1 MLRGISVDDESL
13 ALATIAEVCPAGDYL
28 TAPHTRRHMR
38 ELWRP
43 RFMDRRPM
51 GVVEAEGGGP
61 RAWANAKARD
71 LLASHRPEPLETGL
85 AAELA
90 RIVHAV
96 ERDAGVDPAP
106 TVVDLPALAAAG
118 R

>member
-1 MLRGISVDDESL
+1 
-13 ALATIAEVCPAGDYL
+13 
-28 TAPHTRRHMR
+28 MR

-61 RAWANAKARD
+61 RAWANAKARE
-71 LLASHRPEPLETGL
+71 LLATHQPEPLQATL

-96 ERDAGVDPAP
+96 EGEAGVEPAP
-106 TVVDLPALAAAG
+106 TVVDGLAAGAP